1 MDVVEPVRYPEGGL
15 TPAQVRDIRLMK
27 ARVESER
34 LPRGADK
41 RTHLK
46 LGTGGLT
53 DVEWTVQLI
62 QLQHGYAEPSLRTTG
77 TMAGLDA
84 AERAGLLDDDSAA
97 SLRDAWHLAASLR
110 NASMLWR
117 GRPAESVPADLR
129 DADGIGR
136 IIGRPPGSQATL
148 EEDYLRLARRCRTA
162 TNLTFYDLR

>member
-1 MDVVEPVRYPEGGL
+1 MRHPEGGL
-15 TPAQVRDIRLMK
+15 TPGQVRDIRLMK

-46 LGTGGLT
+46 LGIGGLT

-62 QLQHGYAEPSLRTTG
+62 QLQHAAADPALRTTG
-77 TMAGLDA
+77 TMAGLTA
-84 AERAGLLDDDSAA
+84 AEQGGYLDEDDAA
-97 SLRDAWHLAASLR
+97 SLRAAWHFATSLR
-110 NASMLWR
+110 NASVLWR

-136 IIGRPPGSQATL
+136 IIGRPPGAQATL
-148 EEDYLRLARRCRTA
+148 EEDYLRVARRCRTA
-162 TNLTFYDLR
+162 TNTTFYDLR